1 MSMTV
6 VSVRRRGRFDTF
18 RARTLYLNLRHHRV
32 AGAIAPPGR
41 VGIPEGILM
50 TKRTYQPNNHRRA
63 KRHGFRTRMKTKN
76 GRAVLARRRASGR
89 HKLTVSDERAIK
101 NA

>member
-1 MSMTV
+1 MPQ
-6 VSVRRRGRFDTF
+6 RTF
-18 RARTLYLNLRHHRV
+18 
-32 AGAIAPPGR
+32 
-41 VGIPEGILM
+41 
-50 TKRTYQPNNHRRA
+50 QPNNHRRA

-101 NA
+101 LAR